1 MNYKDFMAKLS
12 MREESLRVPYKAPIN
27 FGRDGW
33 DYALEAA
40 DKEELREKDKTTG
53 RTQRVVKH
61 PNFKP
66 YNSIQA
72 EEYLG
77 SQPPGEVIIRP
88 SSKGN
93 DHLAITW
100 KVADGV
106 YQHIDVLEMQ
116 KDTEF
121 SVGKLLR
128 IGGKYT
134 YSDLDE
140 LIVDHVKAMARKVEE
155 MMRNDKYQNRS
166 RNETGKSSLINLL
179 PESLGEYLSNIE
191 AEKWLITYVD
201 ANPNRSAYAFCID
214 TKHPGYF
221 WLCFKAS
228 KTARVIGLPVRT
240 IPQGFE
246 LRGYQYPDMRAL
258 CNGFKLR
265 FQNEFS
271 KMGAR

>member
-1 MNYKDFMAKLS
+1 
-12 MREESLRVPYKAPIN
+12 MREDSLRIPYKRPIN

-66 YNSIQA
+66 FNGLQA

-77 SQPPGEVIIRP
+77 SQPNGEVIIRP

-93 DHLAITW
+93 DHLAVTW

-128 IGGKYT
+128 VGGKYT

-140 LIVDHVKAMARKVEE
+140 LIVEHVKAMVRKVEE
-155 MMRNDKYQNRS
+155 MMRHDKFQSRS
-166 RNETGKSSLINLL
+166 RGETGKCDKMDWI
-179 PESLGEYLSNIE
+179 
-191 AEKWLITYVD
+191 
-201 ANPNRSAYAFCID
+201 R
-214 TKHPGYF
+214 
-221 WLCFKAS
+221 
-228 KTARVIGLPVRT
+228 
-240 IPQGFE
+240 QGT
-246 LRGYQYPDMRAL
+246 
-258 CNGFKLR
+258 
-265 FQNEFS
+265 
-271 KMGAR
+271 